1 MAINARIQ
9 GTAADLLKKAM
20 IAIHRRLLEEHPETH
35 LILTVHDEL
44 VFEVP
49 DCGSSSKCRNSPA
62 TRWRASR
69 SCVSRWSSTSATAR
83 PGTTP
88 RPEIF

>member
-20 IAIHRRLLEEHPETH
+20 IAADRRLSREHPEAR
-35 LILTVHDEL
+35 LLLTVHDEL

-49 DCGSSSKCRNSPA
+49 EA
-62 TRWRASR
+62 EVEA
-69 SCVSRWSSTSATAR
+69 VAR
-83 PGTTP
+83 LAREEMEGVAQLKVPLAVEVGWGKSWYDAKT
-88 RPEIF
+88 

>member
-20 IAIHRRLLEEHPETH
+20 IAIHRRLLEEHPETQ
-35 LILTVHDEL
+35 LILTVHDAL

-49 DCGSSSKCRNSPA
+49 EADLEAVSKLAQSEME
-62 TRWRASR
+62 
-69 SCVSRWSSTSATAR
+69 CVEDLRVPLVVDLGHGPTWYDAKT
-83 PGTTP
+83 
-88 RPEIF
+88 

>member
-20 IAIHRRLLEEHPETH
+20 VAVDCSLRESFPDARLL
-35 LILTVHDEL
+35 LTVHDEL

-49 DCGSSSKCRNSPA
+49 EAQAQD
-62 TRWRASR
+62 
-69 SCVSRWSSTSATAR
+69 VSRLVKAEMEGVASLKVPLVVDTGWGASWYEAKA
-83 PGTTP
+83 
-88 RPEIF
+88 